1 MNSEVEAK
9 TDAITPDQEN
19 DTNQENDVKPSFV
32 DKLKS
37 MKKMTMKKR
46 KSFSI
51 VLFILGF
58 IFLVC
63 GIQTSVF
70 YGKYS
75 PQIKDTND
83 QLFILMLEKT
93 RGESLREIQLQF
105 QSLRNSLKAGQ
116 GEIAGRFES
125 VYEIMAEHFRE
136 GPLGTIEQVQSE
148 INIIQGMIAEAQ
160 EQEPDDLL
168 SEISVGISMLDDEFT
183 NLHDI
188 YSIPYDELHASL
200 REPPFYLWPMGG
212 VLRDK
217 SGYMNAVTF
226 NRSIYMAQIGE
237 IGTSRVLLSGMFT
250 ATEDPVLLGLID
262 YSLGRLQWEL
272 FLQRLEPENYFQ
284 AVNYVRQ
291 SIQDD
296 PDSSLSKRLFDYMLS
311 LTQAES
317 TPGAGKGDPTT
328 LTEGEAGAVQSPD
341 PLF

>member
-1 MNSEVEAK
+1 MNSEVEEK
-9 TDAITPDQEN
+9 TDELTPE
-19 DTNQENDVKPSFV
+19 EESEVKTSLV
-32 DKLKS
+32 NKLMSLKN
-37 MKKMTMKKR
+37 R
-46 KSFSI
+46 KSLSVILF
-51 VLFILGF
+51 VLGA
-58 IFLVC
+58 IFLIS
-63 GIQTSVF
+63 GIQSLAF
-70 YGKYS
+70 YGRYS

-83 QLFILMLEKT
+83 QLFNLMLEKT
-93 RGESLREIQLQF
+93 RGDGIREIQLQF
-105 QSLRNSLKAGQ
+105 QSLRNALRSGQ
-116 GEIAGRFES
+116 GEIAGRFET

-148 INIIQGMIAEAQ
+148 LGIIQEMIAEQQ

-168 SEISVGISMLDDEFT
+168 SEVSTGMSMLNDEFT
-183 NLHDI
+183 KLHGI

-200 REPPFYLWPMGG
+200 REPPFYLWPTAG

-226 NRSIYMAQIGE
+226 NRAIYMAQIGE
-237 IGTSRVLLSGMFT
+237 IGTSRVLLSGMF
-250 ATEDPVLLGLID
+250 ASTEEPEILGLID

-291 SIQDD
+291 SIQAD